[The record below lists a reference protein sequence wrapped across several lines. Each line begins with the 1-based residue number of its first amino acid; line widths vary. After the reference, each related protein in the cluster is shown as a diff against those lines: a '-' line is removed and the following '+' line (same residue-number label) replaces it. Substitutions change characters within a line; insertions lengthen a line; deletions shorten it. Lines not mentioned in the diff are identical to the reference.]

1 MSAPAE
7 KYSIEYFKA
16 EIGGIEKKLIRQAL
30 AKSEYV
36 SNSRFKQLFHVDKVW
51 HRKTKSNREVVI
63 GLCNANSSNLKYH
76 ATTRL
81 AKLKIVINNVTYR
94 PFTDSGLN
102 TKAEASVNDA
112 VIKYSNYL
120 KLDGNIFSAYYAKT
134 DNVKIS
140 AQNLTTNRTLFSDM
154 VVATNTPA
162 QAILE
167 HTFWIIQASGQANV
181 GDRISLTITATNSE
195 GELSTTFQFICD
207 GTLDDVVFWQQLS
220 TQNQDPTTGT
230 QYVVVPTVEQW
241 NYIQRFLEEHP
252 TPFRWDATNEHG
264 GLMAPLK
271 GAQGNDFSEAAITT
285 QLPAGHYYVV
295 SGLDNAVI
303 LLVDNNGEVY
313 GWCLSSYYP
322 PAPVNPLN
330 NVTITVIASYTLDS
344 LTNSVVIT
352 DMSIELSNADNS
364 SMTVGVNAVMID
376 GQTNVAVGATTMVV
390 PSGES
395 VEDVILDSEKDEP
408 VRYTS
413 IEGTPTVRIT
423 LTYGSYTKSED
434 IQLAQNL

>member
-7 KYSIEYFKA
+7 KYSTEYFKT
-16 EIGGIEKKLIRQAL
+16 EVGGVEKELIRQAL

-36 SNSRFKQLFHVDKVW
+36 SNFRFKQLFHVDKVW

-102 TKAEASVNDA
+102 TKAEASVNE
-112 VIKYSNYL
+112 VIIKYSNYI
-120 KLDGNIFSAYYAKT
+120 KIDGCIFSAYYAKT
-134 DNVKIS
+134 DYIQITAINQTS
-140 AQNLTTNRTLFSDM
+140 STTLFSNV
-154 VVATNTPA
+154 VVATDTPA
-162 QAILE
+162 QTNIDSTYWLIQTNA
-167 HTFWIIQASGQANV
+167 QASA
-181 GDRISLTITATNSE
+181 GDIIILTITAHNSE
-195 GELSTTFQFICD
+195 GDLSNTYTFTCD
-207 GTLDDVVFWQQLS
+207 GMLDDIVFWQQLS
-220 TQNQDPTTGT
+220 TQNQNPTTGT

-252 TPFRWDATNEHG
+252 TPFQWDATNEHE

-271 GAQGNDFSEAAITT
+271 GAQGNEFSEAAVTT

-330 NVTITVIASYTLDS
+330 NVTITIIASYTLDS

-352 DMSIELSNADNS
+352 DMSVELSNADNS
-364 SMTVGVNAVMID
+364 SMTIGVNAVMID
-376 GQTNVAVGATTMVV
+376 GLTNVAVGAITTAV
-390 PSGES
+390 PSGAS

-408 VRYTS
+408 IRYTS

-434 IQLAQNL
+434 IQLVQNL